1 MKTKEVDTGSYYDD
15 LDVDSYNLLEEWQ
28 AQPGLYLSYAETS
41 TEVQEEADN
50 KKDELDVLQAQT
62 ELSIRN
68 GEYALAPEGMKVTDK
83 AILALVTSDP
93 LVIAL
98 KKEYNH
104 AKKDATLMK
113 KVEIAFDQRKK
124 GLENAVILTGREQYA
139 TPRDK
144 TNGIK
149 DSKEA
154 KQQKTNDAIE
164 AKLNN

>member
-68 GEYALAPEGMKVTDK
+68 GEV
-83 AILALVTSDP
+83 V
-93 LVIAL
+93 
-98 KKEYNH
+98 
-104 AKKDATLMK
+104 
-113 KVEIAFDQRKK
+113 R
-124 GLENAVILTGREQYA
+124 
-139 TPRDK
+139 
-144 TNGIK
+144 
-149 DSKEA
+149 
-154 KQQKTNDAIE
+154 
-164 AKLNN
+164 